1 MSRFRLAPAMC
12 AATMIAALALSVAAQ
27 APVDLGKRN
36 ARSKYTLGHVFAAQ
50 EFPDG
55 RVVASDTKEQVF
67 RLVDFA
73 KGDVGLIGKQ
83 GDDSDTYRTSS
94 VIVRLPGDSLGLY
107 DPAGR
112 KMLHVT
118 PQATIAR
125 FVPLPTISNGR
136 RIGTLLGADPN
147 GSLYFTLP
155 EQRDS
160 VTKGRSGVAGV
171 TRFSVGADADEP
183 QATIRMRRADQTRA
197 HRHDAVLLPRR
208 RCRPRRR
215 GLDCARRLPTPI
227 RSSGSRNGPG
237 NRAHGCTGV
246 HTNRDQ

>member
-1 MSRFRLAPAMC
+1 MSRFRLAPTIC
-12 AATMIAALALSVAAQ
+12 AATMIAAFVTSVAAQ
-27 APVDLGKRN
+27 APVELGKRN

-83 GDDSDTYRTSS
+83 GDDSDTYRTAS

-136 RIGTLLGADPN
+136 RVGTLLGADPS
-147 GSLYFTLP
+147 GSALFLHARTAQRIDKNARGRG
-155 EQRDS
+155 QRDS
-160 VTKGRSGVAGV
+160 LQCG
-171 TRFSVGADADEP
+171 
-183 QATIRMRRADQTRA
+183 
-197 HRHDAVLLPRR
+197 RR
-208 RCRPRRR
+208 RR
-215 GLDCARRLPTPI
+215 
-227 RSSGSRNGPG
+227 
-237 NRAHGCTGV
+237 
-246 HTNRDQ
+246 